1 MNTPSK
7 KFEGFFMK
15 QIRIS
20 CVLMVYSSIISIML
34 QRFFIFC
41 SGADTDILEQ
51 CSSGE
56 RTKYAGIGA
65 TVFFTA
71 VMATIAASYA
81 LFTVF
86 DTLGTAIF
94 FGLVWGL
101 LIFNL
106 DRFIVS
112 TLRKRDSFADEL
124 IQAAP
129 RIVLAVIIAIVISK
143 PLELKIFEKEIDQV
157 LLEEKNDMTLA
168 NQDQLALQYTPAIVS
183 LQAENENLKKEIA
196 DKEASVNALYETYIA
211 EAEGRKGTEIVGKG
225 PVYKEKREKHDAEL
239 AALQA
244 LRQKNTEKMA
254 ANENLMADLTE
265 KYEAKVAETQPI
277 IDGFDGLMA
286 RVNALGKLPWLPSFF
301 IFLLFLAIETS
312 PILAKLLSPKGPY
325 DLKLAE
331 QEGAVASWV
340 RQQKAQRDIL
350 VTTDRDVNNRVY
362 ADIAEEQEL
371 YDYRR
376 KKARE
381 LMQMQADAFYRKQKS
396 VL

>member
-1 MNTPSK
+1 
-7 KFEGFFMK
+7 
-15 QIRIS
+15 
-20 CVLMVYSSIISIML
+20 ML

-41 SGADTDILEQ
+41 SGADTEILEQ
-51 CSSGE
+51 CSRGE

-71 VMATIAASYA
+71 VMAMIASSYA
-81 LFTVF
+81 LYTVF
-86 DTLGTAIF
+86 DNYYTAIF

-112 TLRKRDSFADEL
+112 TLKKRNNFFDEL
-124 IQAAP
+124 IQASP
-129 RIVLAVIIAIVISK
+129 RIFLAIIIAIVIAK

-157 LLEEKNDMTLA
+157 LLEEKNTLTLE
-168 NQDQLALQYTPAIVS
+168 NKDQLALQYQPNIEALNTEIT
-183 LQAENENLKKEIA
+183 NLKDEVA
-196 DKEASVNALYETYIA
+196 VKEASVNELYETYIA
-211 EAEGRKGTEIVGKG
+211 EAEGRKGTELIGKG

-239 AALQA
+239 AALQE
-244 LRQKNTEKMA
+244 LRTSNA
-254 ANENLMADLTE
+254 AKIETAETQITDLTQQ
-265 KYEAKVAETQPI
+265 YQAKVAETQPV

-286 RVNALGKLPWLPSFF
+286 RVNALNKLPIIPSLF

-312 PILAKLLSPKGPY
+312 PILAKLLSPKGAY

-331 QEGAVASWV
+331 QEGAVKSWV
-340 RQQKAQRDIL
+340 VQQKVQRDVL

-371 YDYRR
+371 YDYKR

-381 LMQMQADAFYRKQKS
+381 LMQMQADAFYEKQKS